1 MTGRL
6 PGLVTSIGLFWSP
19 LLKSGAFS
27 SLTAGFLVT
36 VADGLVAGAAGLV
49 TEVEGLLAGA
59 AGLVTVVEGFLAGV
73 GDFSVTEGVL
83 GADGLVTAVPRLVE
97 PVLLL
102 TEGLVAVP
110 LERGATPDGLEA
122 VPEGRLTCLS
132 EEAVLLDVVREA
144 LEEVPVLLL
153 VVCASTSD

>member
-1 MTGRL
+1 
-6 PGLVTSIGLFWSP
+6 
-19 LLKSGAFS
+19 LKSGAFS
-27 SLTAGFLVT
+27 SLTAGF
-36 VADGLVAGAAGLV
+36 LV

-59 AGLVTVVEGFLAGV
+59 AGLVTVVEGLETDVDGFLAGV
-73 GDFSVTEGVL
+73 GDFPVTEGVL
-83 GADGLVTAVPRLVE
+83 DADGLVTVVPRLVE
-97 PVLLL
+97 AALLL

-132 EEAVLLDVVREA
+132 EEVVLLDVVREA
-144 LEEVPVLLL
+144 LEEVPALLL

>member
-36 VADGLVAGAAGLV
+36 VADGLV
-49 TEVEGLLAGA
+49 
-59 AGLVTVVEGFLAGV
+59 TV
-73 GDFSVTEGVL
+73 
-83 GADGLVTAVPRLVE
+83 VPRLVE
-97 PVLLL
+97 AVLLL

>member
-27 SLTAGFLVT
+27 SLTAGF
-36 VADGLVAGAAGLV
+36 LV

-110 LERGATPDGLEA
+110 SGRGATPDGLEA

>member
-36 VADGLVAGAAGLV
+36 
-49 TEVEGLLAGA
+49 EVEGLLAGA
-59 AGLVTVVEGFLAGV
+59 AGLVTVVEGLETDVDGFLAGV

-83 GADGLVTAVPRLVE
+83 DAEGLVTVVPRLVE
-97 PVLLL
+97 AVLLL

-110 LERGATPDGLEA
+110 LERGATPDGLET

>member
-1 MTGRL
+1 M
-6 PGLVTSIGLFWSP
+6 TSIGLFWSP

-49 TEVEGLLAGA
+49 TEVEGLVAGA
-59 AGLVTVVEGFLAGV
+59 AGLVTVVEGLETDVDGFLAGV

-83 GADGLVTAVPRLVE
+83 DADGLVTVVPRLVE
-97 PVLLL
+97 AVLLL

-144 LEEVPVLLL
+144 LVEVPVLLL

>member
-1 MTGRL
+1 M
-6 PGLVTSIGLFWSP
+6 TSIGLFWSP

-83 GADGLVTAVPRLVE
+83 DADGLVTVVPRLVE
-97 PVLLL
+97 AVLLL

>member
-1 MTGRL
+1 M
-6 PGLVTSIGLFWSP
+6 TSIGLFWSP

-49 TEVEGLLAGA
+49 TEVEGL
-59 AGLVTVVEGFLAGV
+59 VTVVEGLETDVDGFLAGV
-73 GDFSVTEGVL
+73 GDFSVMEGVL
-83 GADGLVTAVPRLVE
+83 DADGLVTVVPRLVE
-97 PVLLL
+97 AVLLL